1 VPPLSLDDEEAFAVA
16 VALREAAINGVL
28 GAIKPRCPHC

>member
-1 VPPLSLDDEEAFAVA
+1 VA